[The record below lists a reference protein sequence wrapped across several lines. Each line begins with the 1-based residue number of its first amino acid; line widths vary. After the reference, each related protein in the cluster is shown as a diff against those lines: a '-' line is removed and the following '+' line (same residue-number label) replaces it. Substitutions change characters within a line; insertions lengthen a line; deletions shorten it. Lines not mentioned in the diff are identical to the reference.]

1 MSTHVCPDETTMC
14 LPLQARDAT
23 HSLTRVGRKPWYVAA
38 PVASMMI
45 PNLLGARGNRKEQ
58 ALQIITVLIYT
69 VTTDSAL

>member
-1 MSTHVCPDETTMC
+1 MSTRVCPDETTMC

-45 PNLLGARGNRKEQ
+45 PNLLGARGKEQ